1 MPLTPVQASPEASQS
16 QNDDVA
22 LSPPPSK
29 RSRRPLGITVD
40 RTDVLDCG
48 VCCHPLKPPLFQVP
62 RVPRPDQVRAAVL
75 SPGSR
80 GGIPSASRALTP
92 RMAARTGRRTTRG
105 NATAVNAP
113 TRRCSVGPAVVN
125 TTPAAS
131 PPAQQPR
138 SLRTSPRCTAE
149 AADGLSFGVELHD
162 GFNFVLTA
170 VRGNAQHLLLLN
182 VATTVFGRA
191 VSVRLLAR
199 NDTKCELEL
208 SYSCGKQS
216 LPGFCYQK
224 ARFHVA
230 CTGTANLS
238 DGLPDPKASFQFF
251 VPKYDDGSDEVS
263 FKVSAKVFIPTKE
276 DKPRTD

>member
-1 MPLTPVQASPEASQS
+1 MGRCHVCRAPTTFEQRAYYVEAMVDSFRVTCPHSAHGCTHRPAYHDGERHARECRHAPLLRCPGGGGGGCSFVGPTA
-16 QNDDVA
+16 A
-22 LSPPPSK
+22 LAAH
-29 RSRRPLGITVD
+29 V
-40 RTDVLDCG
+40 
-48 VCCHPLKPPLFQVP
+48 
-62 RVPRPDQVRAAVL
+62 AAVHGW
-75 SPGSR
+75 PC
-80 GGIPSASRALTP
+80 A
-92 RMAARTGRRTTRG
+92 
-105 NATAVNAP
+105 
-113 TRRCSVGPAVVN
+113 
-125 TTPAAS
+125 
-131 PPAQQPR
+131 
-138 SLRTSPRCTAE
+138 AE
-149 AADGLSFGVELHD
+149 AAAGLSFAVGVRD

-170 VRGNAQHLLLLN
+170 VRGYAQHLLLLN